1 MSRSR
6 DMGDYLRARRTLLN
20 PQAAGFAVDRHRR
33 VAGLRREEVAELAG
47 ISPEY
52 YLRLE
57 QGRDHLPS
65 AQVLNALANALQLDD
80 VARGYLDRLARA
92 RPVASTGTLTLHD
105 DLVTVRT
112 LFSQWT
118 NTAAFISDRNLDIVH
133 ANALADELGQ
143 GRLSAGANPLLVLF
157 DPAVRAQHPRWEVNV
172 ARVVGA
178 LRLSSDPLDP
188 RLQQIVGNLSIL
200 SADFRRIWARQD
212 VAVLPGGPTPIQVA
226 PFGAVD
232 FVVQNF
238 AVAGHDGYTMTTIF
252 AIPDT
257 PAVSVMA
264 YLAARSDARQHAA
277 TDHSVPVA
285 HA

>member
-6 DMGDYLRARRTLLN
+6 DLGDYLRARRALLD
-20 PQAAGFAVDRHRR
+20 PRAAGFAVDRHRR

-65 AQVLNALANALQLDD
+65 AQVLGALANALRLDA
-80 VARGYLDRLARA
+80 VARGHLERLAHG
-92 RPVASTGTLTLHD
+92 RPAAPTGAPTLRD
-105 DLVTVRT
+105 DLATVRT

-118 NTAAFISDRNLDIVH
+118 NTAAYISDRNLDIVH
-133 ANALADELGQ
+133 ANALADEIGQ
-143 GRLSAGANPLLVLF
+143 GHLSVGANVLLALF
-157 DPAVRAQHPRWEVNV
+157 EPELRDRPHWELDVS
-172 ARVVGA
+172 RVVGA
-178 LRLSSDPLDP
+178 LRLASDPLDA
-188 RLQQIVGNLSIL
+188 RLQEIVGTLSVR

-212 VAVLPGGPTPIQVA
+212 VSVLPGGPTPFRVA
-226 PFGAVD
+226 PFGPVD
-232 FVVQNF
+232 FMVQHF
-238 AVAGHDGYTMTTIF
+238 AVAGHDGYTMTTVF
-252 AIPDT
+252 AMPGT

-264 YLAARSDARQHAA
+264 YLAARAPARQNA
-277 TDHSVPVA
+277 TADRPPTLA

>member
-1 MSRSR
+1 MSRSS
-6 DMGDYLRARRTLLN
+6 DMGDYLRARRTLLD

-33 VAGLRREEVAELAG
+33 VTGLRREEVAQLAG

-65 AQVLNALANALQLDD
+65 AQVLNALAQALQLDD
-80 VARGYLDRLARA
+80 VARAYLERLS
-92 RPVASTGTLTLHD
+92 RPRMTFQEPATTLRD
-105 DLVTVRT
+105 DLSTVRT

-133 ANALADELGQ
+133 ANSLADEIGQ
-143 GRLSAGANPLLVLF
+143 GRMSVGGNALLSMF
-157 DPAVRAQHPRWEVNV
+157 DPERREHDMNWETNV

-188 RLQQIVGNLSIL
+188 RLQQIVGHLSLL
-200 SADFRRIWARQD
+200 SPDFRRIWARQD
-212 VAVLPGGPTPIQVA
+212 VAILPGGPTTLQVN
-226 PFGAVD
+226 PFGQVE

-238 AVAGHDGYTMTTIF
+238 SVPCHDGYTMTTVF
-252 AIPDT
+252 AQPES

-264 YLAARSDARQHAA
+264 YLAARADAPRAHDIQTAP
-277 TDHSVPVA
+277 VPA
-285 HA
+285 QA